1 MCNNL
6 NDVSFELSVTVLKRN
21 VNNLNS
27 EKKEN

>member
-27 EKKEN
+27 EKNEN